1 MRINTVNFM
10 IAIAVSSLIAY
21 GFWNIGGELRTF
33 VAAGSFVYLAGTL
46 GAAIGLDFDIARNG
60 TNLRV
65 VCGVFFVFG
74 LILNYFFGAFGSSQT
89 LYIMTNAIT
98 FLIFIF
104 LGNTIYNARQ

>member
-10 IAIAVSSLIAY
+10 IALAVSSLIAY
-21 GFWNIGGELRTF
+21 GFWSIGGELQSY
-33 VAAGSFVYLAGTL
+33 VAVGSFVYMAGTL
-46 GAAIGLDFDIARNG
+46 GAAIGLDFDFARNG

-74 LILNYFFGAFGSSQT
+74 ILLNFGFGTFGSSQT
-89 LYIMTNAIT
+89 LYIVTNAIT
-98 FLIFIF
+98 FLIFIL